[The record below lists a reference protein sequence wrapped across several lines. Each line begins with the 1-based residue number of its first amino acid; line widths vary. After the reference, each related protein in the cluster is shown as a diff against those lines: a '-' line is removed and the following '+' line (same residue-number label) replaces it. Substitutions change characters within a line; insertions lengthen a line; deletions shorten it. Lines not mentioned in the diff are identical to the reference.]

1 MSKKVIQNEIS
12 NGKITFFVI
21 VSNLSVMDFDQIIII
36 SKKKRFYHLKFHFG
50 SLFSTFQKWHLEVH
64 RTRFKEIK
72 DKKLL

>member
-1 MSKKVIQNEIS
+1 MVKSL
-12 NGKITFFVI
+12 FFVI
-21 VSNLSVMDFDQIIII
+21 VNKLSVMDFDQIIII
-36 SKKKRFYHLKFHFG
+36 SKKKKRFYHLKFHFG